1 MFVVSELLYY
11 IVYYRMDSMGSTGN
25 GRGPPNNS
33 RSMMSMLDGDYVDA
47 NVAANE
53 RDVSLLN

>member
-1 MFVVSELLYY
+1 
-11 IVYYRMDSMGSTGN
+11 MDSMGSTGN